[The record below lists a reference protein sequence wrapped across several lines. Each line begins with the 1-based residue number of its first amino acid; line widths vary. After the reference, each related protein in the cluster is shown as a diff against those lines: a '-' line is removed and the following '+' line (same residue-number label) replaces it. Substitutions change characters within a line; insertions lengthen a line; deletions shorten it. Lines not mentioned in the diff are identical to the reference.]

1 MKDNSRFITF
11 SVLCVLFTLALF
23 FRSNTAV
30 IAEDLLRDF
39 AVPATSL
46 GLMSS
51 AFFYAYAAVQ
61 APVGMLSDRIGV
73 TKTVFFFGLI
83 GVVGA
88 ALFSFSTNIHMATWA
103 RLLTGA
109 GTAGI
114 WIPSLK
120 YLSIKF
126 KPSEFATLT
135 SIINAV
141 GALGLL
147 FGTLPMALLVA
158 ATSWRFAYLISA
170 AVLFFLILLA
180 RFLMKEKAPAGHKL
194 NNNTEKEIKQSP
206 ALHFSFLKHRAYW
219 RFALWAFLMY
229 GVFFSFF
236 GLWGA
241 TYLQEI
247 FHVSKESAATTLM
260 FTSLGM
266 IIGGLFWGVVSE
278 HFFKARRPVLILG
291 TAGVFLVFI
300 ILLLLPSFPGSFCM
314 NVLFFILGF
323 SIIVFLITLGC
334 VKELFPVEIAGSA
347 MGIVNAAMF
356 AGVAVFQAVTGFLID
371 YFTKGSFG
379 INPEI
384 TAFRSI
390 FYLYLGSTALA
401 CILTILLPE
410 TYPRQPA
417 EKQKTSPDM

>member
-1 MKDNSRFITF
+1 MKDNSRIITF

-126 KPSEFATLT
+126 KPNEFATLT

-158 ATSWRFAYLISA
+158 ATSWRYAYLITA
-170 AVLFFLILLA
+170 AILFFLILLA
-180 RFLMKEKAPAGHKL
+180 RFLMKEKPPAGHKL

-219 RFALWAFLMY
+219 RFALGFSNVWSFLQL
-229 GVFFSFF
+229 FWP
-236 GLWGA
+236 LGA

-247 FHVSKESAATTLM
+247 FHKQRKRSNYSYVYLS
-260 FTSLGM
+260 GNDHWR
-266 IIGGLFWGVVSE
+266 LFWGVVSE
-278 HFFKARRPVLILG
+278 HFSRQDVR
-291 TAGVFLVFI
+291 FL
-300 ILLLLPSFPGSFCM
+300 S
-314 NVLFFILGF
+314 
-323 SIIVFLITLGC
+323 
-334 VKELFPVEIAGSA
+334 
-347 MGIVNAAMF
+347 
-356 AGVAVFQAVTGFLID
+356 
-371 YFTKGSFG
+371 
-379 INPEI
+379 
-384 TAFRSI
+384 
-390 FYLYLGSTALA
+390 
-401 CILTILLPE
+401 
-410 TYPRQPA
+410 
-417 EKQKTSPDM
+417 